1 MKNYNLFVLL
11 FLSQD
16 DENKI
21 VSFFENTIKIP
32 SLSIVRGMHI
42 TLYHSQIPINI
53 PIKDKTI
60 ISIDADVKE
69 TRFMV
74 MVPGGENAKVNILPS
89 SKSIGIRLTKRNI
102 AVPKILEVR
111 KNIYQN
117 EPSFKTRKNTSDWK
131 NAFGAKNFQPHM
143 TLLKPGNNI
152 PNDLTEVG
160 NLFRE
165 NFKQLNFRK
174 LLVKKYLKH
183 S

>member
-1 MKNYNLFVLL
+1 MKNYNLYVLL
-11 FLSQD
+11 FLSFD
-16 DENKI
+16 DENRI
-21 VSFFENTIKIP
+21 ISFFEDKFNVPTNC
-32 SLSIVRGMHI
+32 IVRGMHI
-42 TLYHSQIPINI
+42 TLYHSQIPINLL
-53 PIKDKTI
+53 IKDKTI
-60 ISIDADVKE
+60 ISIDADVTE

-74 MVPGGENAKVNILPS
+74 MVPGGENAKENILPS

-143 TLLKPGNNI
+143 TLLKPGNNM

-165 NFKQLNFRK
+165 NFKQLNFKK
-174 LLVKKYLKH
+174 LIVKKYLKH